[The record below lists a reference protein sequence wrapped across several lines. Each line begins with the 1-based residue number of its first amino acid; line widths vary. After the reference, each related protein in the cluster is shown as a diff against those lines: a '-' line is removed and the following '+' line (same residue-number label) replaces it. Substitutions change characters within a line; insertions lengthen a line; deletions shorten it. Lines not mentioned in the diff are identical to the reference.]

1 MQPLT
6 IESLRNIINNQME
19 SDFPDELLAALKE
32 KEGKRFDKRIV
43 DFLKNKFPDR
53 NIYRGGVTS
62 YFESITYDGNRSGI
76 TIYYYSSDHV
86 GTINTKWIEEHN
98 VAYFKARRERNAGRL
113 QLLNSP
119 SHLALIVDRHNT
131 MIATYNI
138 YVNATKAFT
147 ESYSDF
153 DGVSLYDYYPNKKS

>member
-19 SDFPDELLAALKE
+19 SDFPDEILKALKE
-32 KEGKRFDKRIV
+32 KEGKKFDKRVI
-43 DFLKNKFPDR
+43 DFLKAKFPDKHMR
-53 NIYRGGVTS
+53 KRETGS
-62 YFESITYDGNRSGI
+62 YHSLCWDDNNHGI
-76 TIYYYSSDHV
+76 TMYYYDSAHAS
-86 GTINTKWIEEHN
+86 TISTQWIEEHN

-119 SHLALIVDRHNT
+119 SHLALIVDQHNT
-131 MIATYNI
+131 LIATYNI

-147 ESYSDF
+147 DSYADF
-153 DGVSLYDYYPNKKS
+153 DRVYLHDYYPHKKS

>member
-19 SDFPDELLAALKE
+19 SEFPDELLAALKE
-32 KEGKRFDKRIV
+32 KEGKKFDKRIIN
-43 DFLKNKFPDR
+43 FLNEKFPGR
-53 NIYRGGVTS
+53 SFRKRETGS
-62 YFESITYDGNRSGI
+62 YHSICWNDHNHGI
-76 TIYYYSSDHV
+76 TMYYYGSEHA
-86 GTINTKWIEEHN
+86 GTINTQWIEETN
-98 VAYFKARRERNAGRL
+98 IAEFKARRERNAGRL

-131 MIATYNI
+131 LIATYNI

-147 ESYSDF
+147 DSYADF
-153 DGVSLYDYYPNKKS
+153 DGVYLRDYYPDKSD